1 MTQFSDRLN
10 IEELSVA
17 ERVQLVE
24 EIWASIAAEQAS
36 LGVTAAQRQELNRR
50 LDSYRSSREGGSTWE
65 SVKDRLQERS
75 DSLGFD
81 SARKQEQ
88 T

>member
-1 MTQFSDRLN
+1 MSDRLN
-10 IEELSVA
+10 IEELSIA
-17 ERVQLVE
+17 ERIQLVE
-24 EIWASIAAEQAS
+24 EVWASIAAEQES
-36 LGVTAAQRQELNRR
+36 LEITEAQRQELNRR

-65 SVKDRLQERS
+65 SVKDRLQTRS
-75 DSLGFD
+75 DSPGFD